1 MRYSRE
7 LEWTF
12 AAMLTVILAYFVY
25 EALGIPGGRDIV
37 HHWMGVAGM
46 TMMVMTET
54 LYAFRKRV
62 RWFKV
67 GRLRGWLSFHIF
79 TGIVGPTLVLTH
91 TAFEFNGLAG
101 LSMLFTVIVVASG
114 LLGRYF
120 YTAIPRTR
128 SGVELGP
135 SQVTYQMAE
144 VEAQINR
151 LTANPTSGTRA
162 MMDIDTAHRAEA
174 RQGTAKDLLGRA
186 FVDLR
191 YQREMSGGL
200 RQLSQIERAQTAEL
214 SRLLRRR
221 REGERQITSGQSAHK
236 LMGAWHT
243 VHVPLGATMFASAL
257 LHVGGTVYYGAAR
270 FFL

>member
-7 LEWTF
+7 LEWAF
-12 AAMLTVILAYFVY
+12 VAALFVAFGYFTY
-25 EALGIPGGRDIV
+25 EALEFPGGRDSV
-37 HHWMGVAGM
+37 RHWMGVTGM

-79 TGIVGPTLVLTH
+79 TGMVGPTLVLTH

-101 LSMLFTVIVVASG
+101 LSMLFTVIVVGSG

-128 SGVELGP
+128 SGVELSP
-135 SQVTYQMAE
+135 TQVTFQMAE
-144 VEAQINR
+144 VQAQINR
-151 LTANPTSGTRA
+151 LTVDPTSRTQA
-162 MMDIDTAHRAEA
+162 MMDIDAARRAEA
-174 RQGTAKDLLGRA
+174 QHGTAKDLLGRA

-191 YQREMSGGL
+191 YRRELSGGL
-200 RQLSQIERAQTAEL
+200 RCSSQSERDQTAEL

-221 REGERQITSGQSAHK
+221 REAERQIATRQSAHK
-236 LMGAWHT
+236 LMGVWHT
-243 VHVPLGATMFASAL
+243 VHVPLGVTMFSSAF
-257 LHVGGTVYYGAAR
+257 LHVAGTVYYGVTKL
-270 FFL
+270 F